1 MRKTYQDIINEKYCD
16 PTKRMDFILFFE
28 VAQGNPNGDPDAGNL
43 PRIDPTDNHGIVTD
57 VATKRKIRDYFTSTL
72 DRKNHIFIQN
82 KTALN
87 SLYFDT
93 ARESGKTN
101 SSLSADDKEA
111 IRSLATFLTPSENGD
126 GPYDKLL
133 AEVVKIGETEIT
145 GSEWL
150 VEFASELN
158 NVDFDPEFKVL
169 GYLGENKEAKKI
181 ADEIIGEGE
190 LPDEIKAAIG
200 KAKTGLAA
208 LIALGKK
215 QSGKLGREGLEA
227 MKRAMCQRFDDIRLF
242 GAVLTAGTNAGQ
254 IRGPMQ
260 MTFARSL
267 EPIIPLEASITRV
280 AITKASDFL
289 KKQTEM
295 GRKPWLSWAA
305 YEQHGFYNAPL
316 GAAPS
321 DGGTGVTRDDLARF
335 WEALAYMFPVVK
347 SASNG
352 YMETVE
358 LIVFVHDDEKGRS
371 CAPFYKLRDKVVPK
385 EGLKK
390 QENVTELTKG
400 FSNVYEPITVADEE
414 NLNANGITVHRP
426 LSHLRPDF

>member
-1 MRKTYQDIINEKYCD
+1 MRKTFENIKDKDFCD
-16 PTKRMDFILFFE
+16 PTKRMDFILYFE
-28 VAQGNPNGDPDAGNL
+28 VEGGNPNGDPDAGNL

-57 VATKRKIRDYFTSTL
+57 VATKRKIRDYFQASL
-72 DRKNHIFIQN
+72 DRPIFIQN

-87 SLYFDT
+87 SLYFET
-93 ARESGKTN
+93 ARESAKDA
-101 SSLSADDKEA
+101 SKLKLSVDDKEA
-111 IRSLATFLTPSENGD
+111 IRSLATFLTPSEKGD
-126 GPYDKLL
+126 GPYDKFL
-133 AEVVKIGETEIT
+133 AEKITIGESELT
-145 GSEWL
+145 GAELLSQ
-150 VEFASELN
+150 FELN
-158 NVDFDPEFKVL
+158 NVNFEPTRGLL
-169 GYLGENKEAKKI
+169 GYLGENKDAKKI
-181 ADEIIGEGE
+181 GDEIISE
-190 LPDEIKAAIG
+190 LDLPKEIEAAIT

-208 LIALGKK
+208 LIAAGKK

-227 MKRAMCQRFDDIRLF
+227 MKRAMCQTFDDIRLF

-316 GAAPS
+316 GADQN
-321 DGGTGVTRDDLARF
+321 DGGTGVTREDLARF
-335 WEALAYMFPVVK
+335 WEALAYMFPEAK

-352 YMETVE
+352 YMESVE
-358 LIVFVHDDEKGRS
+358 LLVFVHDDKKGRS
-371 CAPFYKLRDKVVPK
+371 CAPFFKIREKVKLEKQK
-385 EGLKK
+385 EA
-390 QENVTELTKG
+390 TETTKG
-400 FSNVYEPITVADEE
+400 FFKVYDPVTIKDKDRLAACGVTVF
-414 NLNANGITVHRP
+414 RP
-426 LSHLRPDF
+426 FEHLRPEL